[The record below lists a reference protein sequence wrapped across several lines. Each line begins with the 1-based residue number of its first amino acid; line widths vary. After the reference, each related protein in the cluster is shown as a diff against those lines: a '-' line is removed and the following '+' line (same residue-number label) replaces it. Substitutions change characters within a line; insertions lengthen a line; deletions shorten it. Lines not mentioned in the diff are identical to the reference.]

1 MNILKPISISW
12 GLDPK
17 KIGRVEHLE
26 LLHNKEI
33 IMLKFFILLLDFN
46 GENDKY
52 IYLDMG
58 FSLYLCYFVNTL
70 RY

>member
-52 IYLDMG
+52 IYI
-58 FSLYLCYFVNTL
+58 
-70 RY
+70 